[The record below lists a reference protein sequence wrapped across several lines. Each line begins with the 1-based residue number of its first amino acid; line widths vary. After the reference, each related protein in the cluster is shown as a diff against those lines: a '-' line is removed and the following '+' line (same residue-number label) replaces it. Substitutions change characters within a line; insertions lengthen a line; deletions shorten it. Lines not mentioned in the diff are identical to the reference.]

1 MGKYDTRAMA
11 EDARLNTTFGDNG
24 GLVPLRISR
33 KAYINAVLENGPEIT
48 TARGKEYWADQVKK
62 FPHLAT
68 SEKHRHTRQALGKSR
83 FGKATATFRGGQWL
97 TPNGEPV
104 ARIKARA
111 PGYVLP
117 SRCQE

>member
-1 MGKYDTRAMA
+1 MGKYDTQAMA
-11 EDARLNTTFGDNG
+11 EDRRLNATFGDNG

-48 TARGKEYWADQVKK
+48 TARGKEYWDDQVKK

-68 SEKHRHTRQALGKSR
+68 SDKHRHTRQALGKSR
-83 FGKATATFRGGQWL
+83 FGRAVAIFRQGRWITADGM
-97 TPNGEPV
+97 PV
-104 ARIKARA
+104 PKIKARA

-117 SRCQE
+117 SRTQE